1 MATDAEITIA
11 FLFKRSGKNELK
23 KSELYLPLS
32 IELNWFSPQEAKDF
46 VKLAI
51 KQKILE
57 EKEGMVKPS
66 FNIEQVKI
74 PVGFQPSKQLLD
86 DKEFIEEKEEKNLIE
101 LLIEKICKNSEPG
114 KQIIIEKIKKIEQ
127 EKNITPEIAALL
139 IGKEYDVVLEEFY
152 KKIEKETL

>member
-57 EKEGMVKPS
+57 EKEGTVKPS
-66 FNIEQVKI
+66 FDIEQVKI

-86 DKEFIEEKEEKNLIE
+86 DKEFIEEKEEGSLIE
-101 LLIEKICKNSEPG
+101 LLIEKICKNSEFS
-114 KQIIIEKIKKIEQ
+114 KKIIIEKIKKIEK
-127 EKNITPEIAALL
+127 EKNITPEVAALL
-139 IGKEYDVVLEEFY
+139 VGKEYDVVLEEFY
-152 KKIEKETL
+152 KKIEKEIL